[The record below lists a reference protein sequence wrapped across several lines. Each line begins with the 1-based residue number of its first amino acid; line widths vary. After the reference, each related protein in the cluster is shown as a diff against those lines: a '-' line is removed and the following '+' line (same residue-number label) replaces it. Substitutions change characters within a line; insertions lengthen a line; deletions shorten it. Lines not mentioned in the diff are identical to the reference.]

1 VQILIGVVDLGF
13 CAMAMYLL
21 MPAQP
26 DIDFISLAVVFIL
39 ATLLGF
45 ASHAPGS
52 IGVFDA
58 AMLVA
63 LPQFGKEQLL
73 ATLVVFRILYFMIP
87 FGIAISIMGTREL
100 WLSVVVPWQQRRKQG
115 DAGTSIHTET
125 PEVVEVK
132 ATLPFPQRSRA
143 GSRR

>member
-1 VQILIGVVDLGF
+1 
-13 CAMAMYLL
+13 
-21 MPAQP
+21 
-26 DIDFISLAVVFIL
+26 
-39 ATLLGF
+39 
-45 ASHAPGS
+45 
-52 IGVFDA
+52 
-58 AMLVA
+58 
-63 LPQFGKEQLL
+63 LL

>member
-1 VQILIGVVDLGF
+1 
-13 CAMAMYLL
+13 MYLL

-26 DIDFISLAVVFIL
+26 HIDFISLAVVFIL

-52 IGVFDA
+52 LGVFDA

-100 WLSVVVPWQQRRKQG
+100 WLNVVLPWQLRRKQG
-115 DAGTSIHTET
+115 RDCCADTHRDGGG
-125 PEVVEVK
+125 EVVEVK

>member
-1 VQILIGVVDLGF
+1 
-13 CAMAMYLL
+13 

-87 FGIAISIMGTREL
+87 FGIAISIMGAREL
-100 WLSVVVPWQQRRKQG
+100 WLNVVRPWQLRRKQEA
-115 DAGTSIHTET
+115 DACTVIRTEGA
-125 PEVVEVK
+125 EVVEVK
-132 ATLPFPQRSRA
+132 ATAVPFPQRSRA

>member
-1 VQILIGVVDLGF
+1 
-13 CAMAMYLL
+13 
-21 MPAQP
+21 
-26 DIDFISLAVVFIL
+26 VVFIL

-63 LPQFGKEQLL
+63 LPEFGKEQLL

-87 FGIAISIMGTREL
+87 FGIAISIMGAREL
-100 WLSVVVPWQQRRKQG
+100 WLNVVQPWQQRRKQ
-115 DAGTSIHTET
+115 AGACAVIGTET
-125 PEVVEVK
+125 TEVEIVEVK

-143 GSRR
+143 GLRR